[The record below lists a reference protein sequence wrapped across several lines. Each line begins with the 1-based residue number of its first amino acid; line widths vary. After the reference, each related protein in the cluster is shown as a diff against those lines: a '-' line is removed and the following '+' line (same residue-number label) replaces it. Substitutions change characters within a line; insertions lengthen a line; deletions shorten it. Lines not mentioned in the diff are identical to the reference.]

1 MEKQY
6 VFFDL
11 DGVISDPK
19 EGITKSIDFALRSF
33 GIETKDLDSLKR
45 FIGPPLYDSFI
56 DFYGFSPEKAEE
68 AMRQYRVYFKE
79 KGIFE
84 NYMYDGMRDL
94 LEELYRT
101 GVKLILATS
110 KPTEFSRQIIERY
123 GVLNCFEDICGSSM
137 DNSRTSKGDV
147 IRYALEKNRIS
158 DPSSVIMVGDRIYD
172 VIGARENE
180 IESIAVL
187 YGYGSREEVEGCSP
201 NYIARNIPE
210 LREILFC

>member
-1 MEKQY
+1 
-6 VFFDL
+6 
-11 DGVISDPK
+11 
-19 EGITKSIDFALRSF
+19 
-33 GIETKDLDSLKR
+33 
-45 FIGPPLYDSFI
+45 
-56 DFYGFSPEKAEE
+56 
-68 AMRQYRVYFKE
+68 
-79 KGIFE
+79 
-84 NYMYDGMRDL
+84 MYDGMRDL